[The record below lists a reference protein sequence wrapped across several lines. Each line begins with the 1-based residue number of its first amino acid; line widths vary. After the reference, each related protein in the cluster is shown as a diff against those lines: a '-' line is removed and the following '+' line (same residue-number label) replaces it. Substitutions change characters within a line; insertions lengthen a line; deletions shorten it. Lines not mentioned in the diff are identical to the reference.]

1 MSDSR
6 RNYRSG
12 MVSDDLVKRLWKG
25 IADTEQQQD
34 AADRIEELEKRI
46 NDLAADKINLRS
58 ENMELKAKLAKTKV
72 IK

>member
-1 MSDSR
+1 
-6 RNYRSG
+6 